1 MKTLDIERI
10 LTHHSYFLTS
20 RLKKN
25 PEWISQ
31 ILASPFLTT
40 RKEKQDMMK
49 DLLMIFPS
57 PSSVSFR
64 ETQKKLRDYKYF
76 EMGRI
81 IIKDLAG
88 LSPFE
93 DIGYELSALS
103 SSCLEI
109 AQSVVSHLLP
119 WNLPYPRIFTTIG
132 LGKMGGHDLNLSSD
146 IDILYLFDM
155 PNEKI
160 LSSHE
165 ETEKIF
171 KYYTTCAE
179 MITRLMQER
188 TEDGIIFRVDLELR
202 PRGKSGPI
210 VNSLDSLLT
219 YYEIAGAAWERS
231 VMIKATPVAGDQS
244 LGQKFTKQI
253 SPFVY
258 RRSIDTSV
266 IDDLKKMKEKINQE
280 MPPLAEY
287 NVKLGKGG
295 IRELEFFVS
304 AFQLIY
310 GGRELLLRERNTLK
324 ALRILK
330 ELHLVP
336 GEEALALKESYIF
349 LRRIENRLQMLEE
362 RQTHTL
368 PADKKVLL
376 NLAKSMGLLSVDQLL
391 SELHQK
397 TNKISKCFEK
407 LAP

>member
-1 MKTLDIERI
+1 MKTLDIERT
-10 LTHHSYFLTS
+10 LTDHSYFLTS

-25 PEWISQ
+25 PEWIPQ

-40 RKEKQDMMK
+40 RKEKQDMME
-49 DLLMIFPS
+49 DLKKIFPS
-57 PSSVSFR
+57 PDSVSFQ

-76 EMGRI
+76 EIGRI
-81 IIKDLAG
+81 AVKDLAG

-93 DIGYELSALS
+93 DIGCELSSLNAA
-103 SSCLEI
+103 CLEI
-109 AQSVVSHLLP
+109 AQSVVFHLLP
-119 WNLPYPRIFTTIG
+119 WDLPCSRIFTTIG
-132 LGKMGGHDLNLSSD
+132 LGKMGGHDLNFSSD
-146 IDILYLFDM
+146 IDILYLFDI
-155 PNEKI
+155 PDEKI
-160 LSSHE
+160 FSSHQD
-165 ETEKIF
+165 TEKIF
-171 KYYTTCAE
+171 QYFTTCSE

-188 TEDGIIFRVDLELR
+188 TEDGIIARVDLELR
-202 PRGKSGPI
+202 PRGKSGAI
-210 VNSLDSLLT
+210 INSIDSLLT
-219 YYEIAGAAWERS
+219 YYEIAGAPWERS
-231 VMIKATPVAGDQS
+231 VMIKATPVAGDQT

-280 MPPLAEY
+280 MPPISEY
-287 NVKLGKGG
+287 NVKLGRGG

-324 ALRILK
+324 ALRVLK
-330 ELHLVP
+330 ELHLIP
-336 GEEALALKESYIF
+336 EKEALDLKESYIF

-368 PADKKVLL
+368 PSDNNALQ

-397 TNKISKCFEK
+397 TNKISECFEK
-407 LAP
+407 LAS